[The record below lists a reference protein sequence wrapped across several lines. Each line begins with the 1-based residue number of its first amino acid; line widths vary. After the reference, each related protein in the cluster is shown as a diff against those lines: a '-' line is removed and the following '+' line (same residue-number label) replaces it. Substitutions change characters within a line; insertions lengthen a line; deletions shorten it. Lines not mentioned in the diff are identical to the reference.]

1 MYTLAIAN
9 QKGGVGKSTTC
20 FVVGSILRAE
30 GYRVLFIDADGQGN
44 LGRLVNAGS
53 GSTTLFDV
61 LHGADVRDAIK
72 DTANGFILPSDARLA
87 AERTPAQDL
96 AESFTDL
103 LEAVSND
110 YDVCIIDTQ
119 PSLSAVTVAAIAASN
134 GVLVPTMPD
143 RFSVDGLR
151 AFGKTVN
158 ALCTVNPQLRIVGV
172 IVTQFYK
179 STSLHKQVIPA
190 LRAQAELL
198 GTQLYE
204 PPIRR
209 AVAIQEMQYTG
220 ELVKGGA
227 IDDYANIV
235 KRLKKDLNLKKGS
248 AEHGKEL

>member
-9 QKGGVGKSTTC
+9 QKGGVGKSTTS
-20 FVVGSILRAE
+20 FVVGSILRGE

-72 DTANGFILPSDARLA
+72 DTANGFILPSDERLA
-87 AERTPAQDL
+87 SDSTPARDL
-96 AESFTDL
+96 IKRFIEL
-103 LEAVSND
+103 LEAVSDD
-110 YDVCIIDTQ
+110 YDICIIDTQ
-119 PSLSAVTVAAIAASN
+119 PSLSAVTLAAISASN

-151 AFGKTVN
+151 AFGNTVN
-158 ALCTVNPQLRIVGV
+158 SLRTVNPQLRIVGV
-172 IVTQFYK
+172 IVTQFYR

-209 AVAIQEMQYTG
+209 AVAIQELQYTG
-220 ELVKGGA
+220 ELAKGGA
-227 IDDYANIV
+227 IDDYLHIV
-235 KRLKKDLNLKKGS
+235 KRLKKDLHLKKGCVTN
-248 AEHGKEL
+248 GKDL